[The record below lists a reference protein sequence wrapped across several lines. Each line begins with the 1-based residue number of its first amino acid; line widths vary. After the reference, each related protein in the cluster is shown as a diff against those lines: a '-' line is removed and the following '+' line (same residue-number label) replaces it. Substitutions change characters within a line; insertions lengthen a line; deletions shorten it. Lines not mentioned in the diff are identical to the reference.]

1 MKLEFMGYKRP
12 DGSVGIRNYLAVIPS
27 VFCAN
32 TTAEKIARQVE
43 GAVAMPHAVGCAQVG
58 LDLELTARTLKA
70 MACHPN
76 VGAVI
81 IVSLGCERFNPRELY
96 DAVKESGKPV
106 DLFVIQ
112 EEGGTTST
120 IRRAV
125 DRAREFKALL
135 DRQTRVPCP
144 LSSLLIGTKCGGTD
158 ATSGL
163 AANPVV
169 GNMVDRVV
177 AAGGSAI
184 LSECNELLGTEDYL
198 ARRAVSPEVAGKIY
212 DAIYEIEDVLRSGLD
227 ASLPEN
233 RNQLISPG
241 NFDGGVSSIVE
252 KALGGVHKSGTSP
265 IVDVIEYAARPEPS
279 EKGLFLMN
287 YESHDG
293 EVVTGMIG
301 CGAQLVA
308 FTTGR
313 GNPTGHPIA
322 PVIKIT
328 GNEKTYRSMAENFD
342 FDASGIISRG
352 ASVEELG
359 ESLLELV
366 LRIANGEET
375 AAEQIGGS
383 ELFCVG
389 RRHGYHRKSRE
400 ELWPGHSPRMDSAAF
415 KN

>member
-1 MKLEFMGYKRP
+1 MNFEFMGYKRP
-12 DGSVGIRNYLAVIPS
+12 DGSVGVRNYLAVIPS

-43 GAVAMPHAVGCAQVG
+43 GSVALPHAVGCAQVG
-58 LDLELTARTLKA
+58 MDLELTARTLKA

-81 IVSLGCERFNPRELY
+81 IVGLGCERFNPRELY
-96 DAVKESGKPV
+96 DAAKATGKPV
-106 DLFVIQ
+106 ELFVIQ
-112 EEGGTTST
+112 EEGGTTAT
-120 IRRAV
+120 INHAV
-125 DRAREFKALL
+125 ARAREFKALL
-135 DRQTRVPCP
+135 DQQTRVPCP

-198 ARRAVSPEVAGKIY
+198 ARRAVSPEVARKIY

-227 ASLPEN
+227 ATLPEDRN
-233 RNQLISPG
+233 RLISPG
-241 NFDGGVSSIVE
+241 NFNGGVSSIVE
-252 KALGGVHKSGTSP
+252 KALGGVHKSGTTP
-265 IVDVIEYAARPEPS
+265 IVDVIDYAVPPEPS
-279 EKGLFLMN
+279 KRGLFLMK

-313 GNPTGHPIA
+313 GNPTGHPLA
-322 PVIKIT
+322 PVLKIT
-328 GNEKTYRSMAENFD
+328 GNAKTYQSMKENFD
-342 FDASGIISRG
+342 FDASTIISEG
-352 ASVEELG
+352 KTVEELG
-359 ESLLELV
+359 SDFLELV
-366 LRIANGEET
+366 LAVANGRET
-375 AAEQIGGS
+375 TAERIGGH

-389 RRHGYHRKSRE
+389 RRHGYSRKSRE
-400 ELWPGHSPRMDSAAF
+400 ELWRGHSCPD
-415 KN
+415 